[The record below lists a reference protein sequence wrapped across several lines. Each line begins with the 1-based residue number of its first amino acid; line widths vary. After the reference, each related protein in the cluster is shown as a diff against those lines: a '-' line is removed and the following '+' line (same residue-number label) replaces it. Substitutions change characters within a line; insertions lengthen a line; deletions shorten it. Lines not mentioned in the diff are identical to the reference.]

1 MYWFPVRW
9 LPPRGGF
16 GHGAHPMQCRCGRS
30 LVLES
35 AIVPEVNL
43 LDCLYIPVLLTA
55 PIWMRKKRDGWDQ
68 RFGHVAD
75 MFDEAALD
83 PERPRVLVHAVSV
96 GEVNALRAIVPILAK
111 DAEVFVSTT
120 TDTGLARAQSLF
132 GAVDHTHVVRYPLD
146 CSWMV
151 DRFLDRVRPD
161 VVGLVELEVWPNFI
175 KRCVQHNI
183 PIGIINGRLSA
194 RSFKG
199 YRKARFL
206 LRPTF
211 ARLSFACVQDQDYA
225 DRIRA
230 MGVPS
235 DRVRITGT
243 MKWDSISTE
252 PRDTPSDR
260 ARSIA
265 TEMGIDLDLPI
276 IVAGSTGPTEEALMH
291 KSVPDDVQLIIAPRK
306 TERFDEAAASV
317 PGSTRRSSGVRAP
330 EGTTRFILDTI
341 GELSSVFELADI
353 VIMGRSYNDQFGSD
367 PIEPAALGKPVIIGS
382 RYGDFESAVGL
393 LRSVD
398 GIRIETRE
406 TLGSATR
413 ALLDDPEG
421 RRAMGDA
428 ARSCVRD
435 QQGASPEHARVLLGW
450 VKTA

>member
-1 MYWFPVRW
+1 M
-9 LPPRGGF
+9 
-16 GHGAHPMQCRCGRS
+16 
-30 LVLES
+30 
-35 AIVPEVNL
+35 VPEVNL

-68 RFGHVAD
+68 RSGHVAE

-83 PERPRVLVHAVSV
+83 PDRPRVMLHSVSV

-120 TDTGLARAQSLF
+120 TDTGLARAQSLYREI
-132 GAVDHTHVVRYPLD
+132 DHVHVVRYPLD

-175 KRCVQHNI
+175 KRCVKRNI

-225 DRIRA
+225 DRIIA
-230 MGVPS
+230 MGLPS

-252 PRDTPSDR
+252 PMSGPGER
-260 ARSIA
+260 AQSIA
-265 TEMGIDLDLPI
+265 AEMWVDLNHPI
-276 IVAGSTGPTEEALMH
+276 IVAGSTGPTEESLMH
-291 KSVPDDVQLIIAPRK
+291 ESVPADVQLILAPRK
-306 TERFDEAAASV
+306 TERFDEAAACV
-317 PGSTRRSSGVRAP
+317 PDSIRRSSGVRAP
-330 EGTTRFILDTI
+330 EGTKRFILDTI

-353 VIMGRSYNDQFGSD
+353 VVMGRSFNDQFGSD

-393 LRSVD
+393 LKSVD

-406 TLGSATR
+406 TLESAIR
-413 ALLDDPEG
+413 ELLDDPEG
-421 RRAMGDA
+421 RRVMGEA
-428 ARSCVRD
+428 ARSCVRE
-435 QQGASPEHARVLLGW
+435 QQGASAEHARVLLGC